1 MLLSPALEIIIII
14 AVALICLVAVA
25 GEFTHFN
32 TQIPVFIICLLGK
45 ETLKDAV
52 TAIRSCGMLGHV
64 MKILI
69 KINKSKCVLEVH

>member
-1 MLLSPALEIIIII
+1 MSLQILILRYLFLSFVCWARI
-14 AVALICLVAVA
+14 
-25 GEFTHFN
+25 
-32 TQIPVFIICLLGK
+32 K
-45 ETLKDAV
+45 ETLKDNV